1 MLEKKIEKLKEKL
14 IWDASLVEKM
24 LENSIKGLVE
34 KKKKLLNN
42 IIKREEPQVNLTEI
56 DIDEECISL
65 IALYQPEAKDLRTIL
80 MILKINND
88 IERIGDLAVNISES
102 ALFLIEKPDVK
113 PLIDI
118 PRMADVTI
126 KMLRDSMNAFIN
138 ENSNLAK
145 EVIKRDNIVD
155 ELQEQIIRELITFM
169 MADPRTIERALHLIR
184 ISHNIERVADLSTNF
199 CEDTIYIIEGKVIKH
214 KKNKING
221 RIKK

>member
-214 KKNKING
+214 KKKING